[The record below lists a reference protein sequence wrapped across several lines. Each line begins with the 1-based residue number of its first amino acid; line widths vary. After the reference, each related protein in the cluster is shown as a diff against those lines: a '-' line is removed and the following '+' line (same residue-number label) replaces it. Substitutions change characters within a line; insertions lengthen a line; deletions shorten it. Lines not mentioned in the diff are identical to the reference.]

1 MMSTIV
7 VSCLSP
13 LGNND
18 CFRHQIARNIL
29 VLGAI
34 SPLGMF
40 QTVFAVR
47 TGKHMKDGIILNLW
61 DFLSKLLERSCP
73 AALTAADPCHK
84 KVSVIFKSMLGSLGI
99 AYQHSGE
106 ICRFLDK
113 YLLIYSLYLHT
124 YCWCPINN
132 ICRQCGNI
140 GYINNKYCTII
151 QQILPPYLYPA

>member
-47 TGKHMKDGIILNLW
+47 TGKHMKDGIILNL
-61 DFLSKLLERSCP
+61 
-73 AALTAADPCHK
+73 
-84 KVSVIFKSMLGSLGI
+84 
-99 AYQHSGE
+99 
-106 ICRFLDK
+106 
-113 YLLIYSLYLHT
+113 
-124 YCWCPINN
+124 
-132 ICRQCGNI
+132 
-140 GYINNKYCTII
+140 
-151 QQILPPYLYPA
+151 

>member
-47 TGKHMKDGIILNLW
+47 TGKHMK
-61 DFLSKLLERSCP
+61 
-73 AALTAADPCHK
+73 TT
-84 KVSVIFKSMLGSLGI
+84 VSLQL
-99 AYQHSGE
+99 
-106 ICRFLDK
+106 
-113 YLLIYSLYLHT
+113 
-124 YCWCPINN
+124 
-132 ICRQCGNI
+132 
-140 GYINNKYCTII
+140 
-151 QQILPPYLYPA
+151 